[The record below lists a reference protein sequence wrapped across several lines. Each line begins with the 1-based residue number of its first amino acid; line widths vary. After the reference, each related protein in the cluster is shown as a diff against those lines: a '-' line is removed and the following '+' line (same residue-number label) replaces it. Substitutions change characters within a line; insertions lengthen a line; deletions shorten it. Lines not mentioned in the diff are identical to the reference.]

1 MNLTDVL
8 SLLCVD
14 DLKDLTR
21 HLPGHAITGRK
32 AELVNGIARV
42 LLGPDLQPLWRGLN
56 TTGQAAVAE
65 AVHDP
70 LGQFNA
76 TLFQAKY
83 KTPANLADAPTR
95 AGGCG
100 KRRSQPLSL
109 FIHRMEERGA
119 LGVPADLRALL
130 LKFVPEPPS
139 AQVASSLELDADN
152 LRQVRLTELEALQ
165 ELTLMLR
172 SIEQERITVS
182 EKTAQPSSA
191 TQRLLTARLVNGDF
205 YPWVE
210 KQDKYEQQVGPIK
223 AFAWPLLLQAGG
235 LAKRTGTRLGL
246 SPAGIKA
253 LTATPVELIAKL
265 WDKWLASGL
274 LDEFSRVEAIKG
286 QNSAG
291 RVMSAVAPRRDAIA
305 QALQDCP
312 VGRWISV
319 SEFSRF
325 MQASGLE
332 FEVAR
337 DPWKLY
343 ISERQYGSLGYAGS
357 HGWPILQQ
365 RYILTLLFE
374 YAATL
379 GLIDVAFFDPT
390 DQKRVPH
397 DFGSLWGTDELAFL
411 SRYDGLSHFRINAL
425 GAYVLGLTE
434 SYQAQVPVSA
444 MLLKVMPSLSIG
456 VVSGSPD
463 TAAQTMLDTWAQS
476 LPDGLWQLDQAK
488 ALMAL
493 EKGHDMT
500 LLHGFL
506 QEHSSGAL
514 PEGVATFVT
523 KCQRDA
529 SAVKQGAAA
538 VLMTCRDAATAQ
550 HIAEHPS
557 TQRLCWRVE
566 AKTLVVRSDVQD
578 KFRQAL
584 STLGLGLC

>member
-32 AELVNGIARV
+32 AELVNGITRV
-42 LLGPDLQPLWRGLN
+42 LLGPDLQPLWRALN

-83 KTPANLADAPTR
+83 NAPAKLADSPDR
-95 AGGCG
+95 ANGYAA
-100 KRRSQPLSL
+100 RRSHPLSL
-109 FIHRMEERGA
+109 FIHRMEERGV
-119 LGVPADLRALL
+119 LGVPADLRAQLL
-130 LKFVPEPPS
+130 AFVPEPES
-139 AQVASSLELDADN
+139 AQVASSLELDPDDQR
-152 LRQVRLTELEALQ
+152 LVRLTELEAVQ
-165 ELTLMLR
+165 ELTQMLR
-172 SIEQERITVS
+172 SLEQERITVS
-182 EKTAQPSSA
+182 EKTAQPSTA
-191 TQRLLTARLVNGDF
+191 TQRLLAARLVNGDF

-210 KQDKYEQQVGPIK
+210 KQDKYDQQVGPIK
-223 AFAWPLLLQAGG
+223 AFAWPMLLQAGG

-253 LTATPVELIAKL
+253 LTATPAEVIAKL
-265 WDKWLASGL
+265 WDKWLTSGL

-286 QNSAG
+286 QNSPG
-291 RVMSAVAPRRDAIA
+291 RVMSAVTPRRGAIQ
-305 QALQDCP
+305 QALKECP

-319 SEFSRF
+319 DEFSRF
-325 MQASGLE
+325 MQASDLD

-337 DPWKLY
+337 DPSKLY
-343 ISERQYGSLGYAGS
+343 ISERQYGSLGYVGS
-357 HGWPILQQ
+357 NDWSILQQ

-379 GLIDVAFFDPT
+379 GLIDVAFYDPT
-390 DQKRVPH
+390 DPAWEPR
-397 DFGSLWGTDELAFL
+397 DFGDLWGTDELLFL
-411 SRYDGLSHFRINAL
+411 SRCDGLSHLRINAL
-425 GAYVLGLTE
+425 GAYALGLTE
-434 SYQAQVPVSA
+434 RYQAQSPVSA
-444 MLLKVMPSLSIG
+444 MLLNVMPSLTIA

-463 TAAQTMLDTWAQS
+463 TAAQMMLDTWAQR
-476 LPDGLWQLDQAK
+476 LPDGLWQLDQVK
-488 ALMAL
+488 ALVAL

-500 LLHGFL
+500 LLQSFL
-506 QEHSSGAL
+506 QHHSSQLL
-514 PEGVATFVT
+514 PDSVATFVT
-523 KCQRDA
+523 QCQRNA
-529 SAVKQGAAA
+529 SAVKLGAAA
-538 VLMTCRDAATAQ
+538 VLLTCRDAATAQ
-550 HIAEHPS
+550 RIAEHPS
-557 TQRLCWRVE
+557 TQWLCWRVE

-584 STLGLGLC
+584 STLGLGLS